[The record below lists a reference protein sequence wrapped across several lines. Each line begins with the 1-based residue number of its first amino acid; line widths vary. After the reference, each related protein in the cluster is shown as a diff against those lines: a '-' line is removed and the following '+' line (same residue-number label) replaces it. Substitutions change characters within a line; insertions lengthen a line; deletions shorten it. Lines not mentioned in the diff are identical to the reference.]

1 MLYVLFEQPM
11 LNLMVVFYQI
21 SSNLGVLIIL
31 LTIFIKTI
39 MVPFMIPTYKNMKKQ
54 RELKP
59 EIDKIKQKHKD
70 DKKKLAEAQME
81 LFKQHGINP
90 TSGCLSQVVMIFA
103 LIGLYQVVQ
112 KVSGI
117 QNLEELNS
125 GIYFEFL
132 KFTAEDTLQK
142 SLWLFNMSEID
153 LTFILP
159 IFAGVFTLL
168 TSAMMLPELT
178 EAEKAAKKAS
188 TEMEDMAY
196 TIQQQMTIIA
206 PVMTFFV
213 CLSLP
218 AALSLYIFVSSV
230 YSVFQQYFMLGN
242 WGGLTQYIKIIKGYL
257 KK

>member
-1 MLYVLFEQPM
+1 M
-11 LNLMVVFYQI
+11 LNLMVAFYQVTH
-21 SSNLGVLIIL
+21 NLGLLIIL

-54 RELKP
+54 KEIKP
-59 EIDKIKQKHKD
+59 ELDKLKEKYKD
-70 DKKKLAEAQME
+70 DKKKLAEAQMD

-90 TSGCLSQVVMIFA
+90 ASGCLSQVVMIFA

-112 KVSGI
+112 KVSSI
-117 QNLEELNS
+117 QSLSELNS

-132 KFTAEDTLQK
+132 KFSLEDTLSK
-142 SLWLFNMSEID
+142 SLWIFKMSEID
-153 LTFILP
+153 NTFILP
-159 IFAGVFTLL
+159 FLASLFTLL

-188 TEMEDMAY
+188 TDMEDMAY
-196 TIQQQMTIIA
+196 TVQTQMTLIA
-206 PVMTFFV
+206 PLMTFLV

-218 AALSLYIFVSSV
+218 SALSLYIFISSV

-242 WGGLTQYIKIIKGYL
+242 WGGLTQYVREIRRFLKI
-257 KK
+257 

>member
-1 MLYVLFEQPM
+1 MIYVLFEQPM

-31 LTIFIKTI
+31 LTIFIKTV

-54 RELKP
+54 KEIKP
-59 EIDKIKQKHKD
+59 ELDKLKNKYKD

-90 TSGCLSQVVMIFA
+90 ASGCLSQIVMIFA

-112 KVSGI
+112 KVSTL
-117 QNLEELNS
+117 QALTELNS

-132 KFTAEDTLQK
+132 KFTASDALEK
-142 SLWLFNMSEID
+142 SLWIFNMSEID
-153 LTFILP
+153 NSYILP
-159 IFAGVFTLL
+159 ILAGVFTLL
-168 TSAMMLPELT
+168 SSAMMLPELT

-188 TEMEDMAY
+188 TEPEDIAY
-196 TIQQQMTIIA
+196 SMQQQMTILA

-213 CLSLP
+213 CISLP
-218 AALSLYIFVSSV
+218 AALSLYIFVSSI
-230 YSVFQQYFMLGN
+230 YAVFQQYFMLGG
-242 WGGLTQYIKIIKGYL
+242 WGGLIQYVNLIKSYIKK
-257 KK
+257 

>member
-1 MLYVLFEQPM
+1 MIYVLFEQPM

-31 LTIFIKTI
+31 LTLFIKTI

-54 RELKP
+54 KEIKP
-59 EIDKIKQKHKD
+59 ELDKLKEKYKD

-90 TSGCLSQVVMIFA
+90 ASGCLSQIVMIFA

-112 KVSGI
+112 KVSTI
-117 QNLEELNS
+117 QNLTELNS
-125 GIYFEFL
+125 GVYFEFL
-132 KFTAEDTLQK
+132 KFTSEDILQK
-142 SLWLFNMSEID
+142 SLWIFKMSEID
-153 LTFILP
+153 STYILP
-159 IFAGVFTLL
+159 ILAGIFTLL

-188 TEMEDMAY
+188 TDMEDMAY
-196 TIQQQMTIIA
+196 TMQQQMTLIA

-213 CLSLP
+213 CISLP
-218 AALSLYIFVSSV
+218 SALSLYIFISSV

-242 WGGLTQYIKIIKGYL
+242 WGGLTQYVKLARRYL
-257 KK
+257 KL